1 MKDLRLCAIP
11 DLPEVHPG
19 DDLGRILASRVPAGE
34 GVLVV
39 AQKIVSK
46 AEGRVVQ
53 LSQVRPSREAQELA
67 HKTQKDPRLVEVILG
82 ETVRIV
88 RAVPGVLICETQHGL
103 ICANAGVDQSNAPD
117 DDAAVLLPE
126 DPDASAER
134 IRRALGVGRAVIVSD
149 TFGRPWR
156 EGQVDVAIGVAGLAP
171 LQDQRGA
178 RDRRGRVLQVTVMAV
193 ADQLA
198 AAAGILMQKD
208 AGTPAVWIEG
218 AHTEGSGSLRDLL
231 RDPVRDLFR

>member
-1 MKDLRLCAIP
+1 MTDLRLRAIP
-11 DLPEVHPG
+11 DLAEVRPG
-19 DDLGRILASRVPAGE
+19 DDLGRMLAPRVPAGE

-46 AEGRVVQ
+46 AEGRIVR

-67 HKTQKDPRLVEVILG
+67 QKTQKDPRLAEVILG

-103 ICANAGVDQSNAPD
+103 ICANAGVDQSNAPG
-117 DDAAVLLPE
+117 DDAVLLLPE

-156 EGQVDVAIGVAGLAP
+156 EGLVDARGGGGDPDAKGCRYAGGL
-171 LQDQRGA
+171 
-178 RDRRGRVLQVTVMAV
+178 DRRRARRGERQA
-193 ADQLA
+193 
-198 AAAGILMQKD
+198 
-208 AGTPAVWIEG
+208 
-218 AHTEGSGSLRDLL
+218 EGSSPRPGPRSFPLA
-231 RDPVRDLFR
+231 VR